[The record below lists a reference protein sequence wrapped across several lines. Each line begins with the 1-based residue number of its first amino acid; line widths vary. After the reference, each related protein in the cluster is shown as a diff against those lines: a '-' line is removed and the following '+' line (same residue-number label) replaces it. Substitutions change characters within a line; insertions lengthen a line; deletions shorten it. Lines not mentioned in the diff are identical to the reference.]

1 MLDKIFLFIFGIEW
15 FGFGILGLFF
25 PEIISNLIG
34 ISQTSDIYINET
46 RAWYSFFTILG
57 LMSLFSIYRVRLR
70 KKVYLTF
77 GILMGSFLVGRSISF
92 FLDNSFGTGTALI
105 FANELNL
112 LKDQFLLFA
121 RNNLPFFCNV
131 AIYPHLVKGT

>member
-77 GILMGSFLVGRSISF
+77 SILMGSFLVGRSISF

-105 FANELNL
+105 FVNELIVFVIAYWRYT
-112 LKDQFLLFA
+112 KRDFIF
-121 RNNLPFFCNV
+121 
-131 AIYPHLVKGT
+131 

>member
-15 FGFGILGLFF
+15 FGVGILGLFF

-105 FANELNL
+105 FANELIVFVIAYWRYT
-112 LKDQFLLFA
+112 KRDFIF
-121 RNNLPFFCNV
+121 
-131 AIYPHLVKGT
+131 

>member
-34 ISQTSDIYINET
+34 ISQTSDIYMNET

-77 GILMGSFLVGRSISF
+77 SILMGSFLVGRSISF

-105 FANELNL
+105 FANELIVFVIAYWRYT
-112 LKDQFLLFA
+112 KRDFIF
-121 RNNLPFFCNV
+121 
-131 AIYPHLVKGT
+131 

>member
-25 PEIISNLIG
+25 PEVISNLIG

-77 GILMGSFLVGRSISF
+77 SILMGSFLVGRSISF

-105 FANELNL
+105 FANELIVFVIAYWRYT
-112 LKDQFLLFA
+112 KRDFIF
-121 RNNLPFFCNV
+121 
-131 AIYPHLVKGT
+131 

>member
-34 ISQTSDIYINET
+34 ISQTSEIYINET

-105 FANELNL
+105 FANELIVFVIAYWRYT
-112 LKDQFLLFA
+112 KRDFIF
-121 RNNLPFFCNV
+121 
-131 AIYPHLVKGT
+131 

>member
-34 ISQTSDIYINET
+34 ISLTSDIYINET

-77 GILMGSFLVGRSISF
+77 SILMGSFLVGRSISF

-105 FANELNL
+105 FANELIVFVIAYWRYT
-112 LKDQFLLFA
+112 KRDFIF
-121 RNNLPFFCNV
+121 
-131 AIYPHLVKGT
+131 

>member
-77 GILMGSFLVGRSISF
+77 SILMGSFLVGRSISF
-92 FLDNSFGTGTALI
+92 FIDNSFGTGTALI
-105 FANELNL
+105 FANELIVFVIAYWRYT
-112 LKDQFLLFA
+112 KRDFIF
-121 RNNLPFFCNV
+121 
-131 AIYPHLVKGT
+131 

>member
-34 ISQTSDIYINET
+34 ISETSDIYINET

-105 FANELNL
+105 FANELIVFVIAYWRYT
-112 LKDQFLLFA
+112 KRDFIF
-121 RNNLPFFCNV
+121 
-131 AIYPHLVKGT
+131 

>member
-77 GILMGSFLVGRSISF
+77 SILMGSFLVGRSISF

-105 FANELNL
+105 FANELIV
-112 LKDQFLLFA
+112 FVFA
-121 RNNLPFFCNV
+121 YWRYTKRDFIF
-131 AIYPHLVKGT
+131 

>member
-15 FGFGILGLFF
+15 FCFGILGLFF

-34 ISQTSDIYINET
+34 ISQTSHIYINET

-77 GILMGSFLVGRSISF
+77 SILMGSFLVGRSISF

-105 FANELNL
+105 FANELIVFVIAYWRYT
-112 LKDQFLLFA
+112 KRDFIF
-121 RNNLPFFCNV
+121 
-131 AIYPHLVKGT
+131 

>member
-46 RAWYSFFTILG
+46 RAWNSFFTILG

-77 GILMGSFLVGRSISF
+77 SILMGSFLVGRSISF

-105 FANELNL
+105 FANELIVFVIAYWRYT
-112 LKDQFLLFA
+112 KRDFIF
-121 RNNLPFFCNV
+121 
-131 AIYPHLVKGT
+131 

>member
-15 FGFGILGLFF
+15 FGFGVLGLFF

-77 GILMGSFLVGRSISF
+77 AILMGSFLVGRSISF

-105 FANELNL
+105 FANELIVFVIAYWRYT
-112 LKDQFLLFA
+112 KRDFIF
-121 RNNLPFFCNV
+121 
-131 AIYPHLVKGT
+131 

>member
-57 LMSLFSIYRVRLR
+57 LMSLFSIYRVRLG

-77 GILMGSFLVGRSISF
+77 SILMGSFLVGRSISF

-105 FANELNL
+105 FANELIVFVIAYWRYT
-112 LKDQFLLFA
+112 KRDFIF
-121 RNNLPFFCNV
+121 
-131 AIYPHLVKGT
+131 

>member
-1 MLDKIFLFIFGIEW
+1 MLDKVFLFIFGIEW

-57 LMSLFSIYRVRLR
+57 LMSLLSIYRVRLR

-105 FANELNL
+105 FANELIVFVIAYWRYT
-112 LKDQFLLFA
+112 KRDFIF
-121 RNNLPFFCNV
+121 
-131 AIYPHLVKGT
+131 

>member
-77 GILMGSFLVGRSISF
+77 GILMGSFLVGRLISF

-105 FANELNL
+105 FANELIVFVIAYWRYT
-112 LKDQFLLFA
+112 KRDFIF
-121 RNNLPFFCNV
+121 
-131 AIYPHLVKGT
+131 

>member
-15 FGFGILGLFF
+15 VGFGILGLFF
-25 PEIISNLIG
+25 PEIISNLRG
-34 ISQTSDIYINET
+34 IIQTSDIYINET

-105 FANELNL
+105 FANELIVFVIAYWRYT
-112 LKDQFLLFA
+112 KRDFIF
-121 RNNLPFFCNV
+121 
-131 AIYPHLVKGT
+131 

>member
-77 GILMGSFLVGRSISF
+77 SILMGSFLVGRSISF

-105 FANELNL
+105 FANELIVFVIAYWRYTKRENL
-112 LKDQFLLFA
+112 SCI
-121 RNNLPFFCNV
+121 N
-131 AIYPHLVKGT
+131 

>member
-1 MLDKIFLFIFGIEW
+1 MYKR
-15 FGFGILGLFF
+15 
-25 PEIISNLIG
+25 
-34 ISQTSDIYINET
+34 QIYINET

-77 GILMGSFLVGRSISF
+77 AILMGSFLVGRSISF

-105 FANELNL
+105 FANELIVFVIAYWRYT
-112 LKDQFLLFA
+112 KRDFIF
-121 RNNLPFFCNV
+121 
-131 AIYPHLVKGT
+131 

>member
-77 GILMGSFLVGRSISF
+77 AILMGSFLVGRSISF

-105 FANELNL
+105 FANELIVFVIAYWRYT
-112 LKDQFLLFA
+112 KRDFIF
-121 RNNLPFFCNV
+121 
-131 AIYPHLVKGT
+131 

>member
-57 LMSLFSIYRVRLR
+57 LMSLFSIFRVRLR

-77 GILMGSFLVGRSISF
+77 AILMGSFLVGRSISF

-105 FANELNL
+105 FVNELIVFVIAYWRYT
-112 LKDQFLLFA
+112 KRDFIF
-121 RNNLPFFCNV
+121 
-131 AIYPHLVKGT
+131 

>member
-77 GILMGSFLVGRSISF
+77 SILMGSFLVGRSISF
-92 FLDNSFGTGTALI
+92 FLDNSFGTGPALI
-105 FANELNL
+105 FANELIVFVIAYWRYT
-112 LKDQFLLFA
+112 KRDFIF
-121 RNNLPFFCNV
+121 
-131 AIYPHLVKGT
+131 

>member
-34 ISQTSDIYINET
+34 ISQTSYIYINET

-105 FANELNL
+105 FANELIVFVIAYWRYT
-112 LKDQFLLFA
+112 KRDFIF
-121 RNNLPFFCNV
+121 
-131 AIYPHLVKGT
+131 

>member
-77 GILMGSFLVGRSISF
+77 SILMGSFLVGRSISF
-92 FLDNSFGTGTALI
+92 FLDNSFGAGTALI
-105 FANELNL
+105 FANELIVFVIAYWRYT
-112 LKDQFLLFA
+112 KRDFIF
-121 RNNLPFFCNV
+121 
-131 AIYPHLVKGT
+131 

>member
-57 LMSLFSIYRVRLR
+57 LMSLFSVYRVRLR

-77 GILMGSFLVGRSISF
+77 AILMGSFLVGRSISF

-105 FANELNL
+105 FVNELIVFVIAYWRYT
-112 LKDQFLLFA
+112 KRDFIF
-121 RNNLPFFCNV
+121 
-131 AIYPHLVKGT
+131 

>member
-105 FANELNL
+105 FAYELIVFVIAYWRYT
-112 LKDQFLLFA
+112 KRDFIF
-121 RNNLPFFCNV
+121 
-131 AIYPHLVKGT
+131 

>member
-1 MLDKIFLFIFGIEW
+1 
-15 FGFGILGLFF
+15 
-25 PEIISNLIG
+25 
-34 ISQTSDIYINET
+34 
-46 RAWYSFFTILG
+46 
-57 LMSLFSIYRVRLR
+57 MSLFSIYRVRLR

-112 LKDQFLLFA
+112 LKDQFQIQLEELEKKRLERLDRPQ
-121 RNNLPFFCNV
+121 RNLTFL
-131 AIYPHLVKGT
+131 ISKHLQN

>member
-77 GILMGSFLVGRSISF
+77 SILMGSFLVGRSISF

-105 FANELNL
+105 FANELIVFVIDYWRYT
-112 LKDQFLLFA
+112 KRDFIF
-121 RNNLPFFCNV
+121 
-131 AIYPHLVKGT
+131 

>member
-77 GILMGSFLVGRSISF
+77 SILMGSFLVGRSISF

-105 FANELNL
+105 FANELIVFVIAYWRYT
-112 LKDQFLLFA
+112 KRDFIF
-121 RNNLPFFCNV
+121 
-131 AIYPHLVKGT
+131 

>member
-77 GILMGSFLVGRSISF
+77 SILMGSFLVGRSISF
-92 FLDNSFGTGTALI
+92 LLDNSFGTGTALI
-105 FANELNL
+105 FANELIVFVIAYWRYT
-112 LKDQFLLFA
+112 KRDFIF
-121 RNNLPFFCNV
+121 
-131 AIYPHLVKGT
+131 

>member
-92 FLDNSFGTGTALI
+92 FIDNSFGTGTALI
-105 FANELNL
+105 FANELIVFVIAYWRYT
-112 LKDQFLLFA
+112 KRDFIF
-121 RNNLPFFCNV
+121 
-131 AIYPHLVKGT
+131 

>member
-15 FGFGILGLFF
+15 FGFGVLGLFF

-77 GILMGSFLVGRSISF
+77 CILMGSFFVGRSISF

-105 FANELNL
+105 FANELIVFVIAYWRYT
-112 LKDQFLLFA
+112 KRDFIF
-121 RNNLPFFCNV
+121 
-131 AIYPHLVKGT
+131 

>member
-70 KKVYLTF
+70 KKVYLTLS
-77 GILMGSFLVGRSISF
+77 ILMGSFLVGRSISF
-92 FLDNSFGTGTALI
+92 LLDNSFGTGTALI
-105 FANELNL
+105 FANELIVFVIAYWRYT
-112 LKDQFLLFA
+112 KRDFIF
-121 RNNLPFFCNV
+121 
-131 AIYPHLVKGT
+131 

>member
-77 GILMGSFLVGRSISF
+77 SILMGSFLVGRSISF

-105 FANELNL
+105 FANELIVFVIAYWRYTKREDLSCIN
-112 LKDQFLLFA
+112 
-121 RNNLPFFCNV
+121 
-131 AIYPHLVKGT
+131 